1 MPPARDAG
9 RITRSQTGGR
19 LSTISNN
26 AGNRRREVSGRGV
39 RLRTSALHS
48 LDLLDQLMANA
59 HVLATRSTGR
69 RSTRERRGTQ
79 EGSTSALSSSS
90 PEPTLIDNTIMIAT
104 PPERNVQVVDLDS
117 WNPPSSTGTTVNR
130 TRRPLEVD
138 LTCELD
144 DEVFVV
150 LEDIINPSRRSSVI
164 SLPVEL
170 ENSSTRTASNATA
183 STRRNPTV
191 SMAEIGSTTTAT
203 STSSTSASNCL
214 NSSDASKIKEN
225 ESLKASTSTTDGAAS
240 LSTSDFAT
248 GIQCPICLDS
258 LPQMKAANHQLQS
271 TICGH
276 LFCHPCIVRVISN
289 TKQCPTCRQS
299 LTVKKI
305 HPIFI

>member
-1 MPPARDAG
+1 
-9 RITRSQTGGR
+9 
-19 LSTISNN
+19 
-26 AGNRRREVSGRGV
+26 
-39 RLRTSALHS
+39 
-48 LDLLDQLMANA
+48 MANA
-59 HVLATRSTGR
+59 HVLATRSTGRYKLTHQLGILCKSILTSTVLSHTFHCR

-191 SMAEIGSTTTAT
+191 SMAEIGNRVLGTILFGCITK
-203 STSSTSASNCL
+203 L
-214 NSSDASKIKEN
+214 N
-225 ESLKASTSTTDGAAS
+225 
-240 LSTSDFAT
+240 
-248 GIQCPICLDS
+248 QYIC
-258 LPQMKAANHQLQS
+258 
-271 TICGH
+271 
-276 LFCHPCIVRVISN
+276 
-289 TKQCPTCRQS
+289 
-299 LTVKKI
+299 
-305 HPIFI
+305 